1 MSWQILRR
9 ARPRTA
15 AEWFAARRGR
25 SDASLDRQFHDW
37 LAEHPSHV
45 EEFALCEIAWE
56 VSRDAALQVPVPHS
70 SGRGRARLL
79 RPAAVVT
86 AAAFAASLIVW
97 WWPPTTQRW
106 ATAPGEQRAVTLAD
120 GSRVTLNTRTR
131 LAVRFTYRTREVAL
145 EGGEAFF
152 EVAKDASRPF
162 TVRTTLGTARAV
174 GTRFNVYLE
183 DRQLTVTTEHGQV
196 LVGATGGDSGVLVDA
211 GRQAEVGPDLAQPI
225 VRTADLT
232 SILNWRNERLEADDV
247 PLAIVLR
254 DFSRYT
260 QVPVRP
266 ATPEIGAVRV
276 TAVVRTGDVDS
287 LEAMLMGALGLEV
300 DRRDGEMVVVR
311 ASREPSSPH

>member
-1 MSWQILRR
+1 MTWQFLRR

-25 SDASLDRQFHDW
+25 IDANLDRRFHDW
-37 LAEHPSHV
+37 LAEHPSHA

-56 VSRDAALQVPVPHS
+56 VSREAALQVPEPHS
-70 SGRGRARLL
+70 SGRGQARLF

-86 AAAFAASLIVW
+86 AAAIAASLVVW

-106 ATAPGEQRAVTLAD
+106 ATAPGEQRAVTLVD

-131 LAVRFTYRTREVAL
+131 LAVRFTHHARDVVL

-152 EVAKDASRPF
+152 EVARDTSRPF
-162 TVRTTLGTARAV
+162 TVLTSLGTARAV

-196 LVGATGGDSGVLVDA
+196 LVGEKRGDSGVLVDA
-211 GRQAEVGPDLAQPI
+211 GRQAEVGPDLARPV
-225 VRTADLT
+225 VRAADLT
-232 SILNWRNERLEADDV
+232 RILNWRNERLEADDV
-247 PLAIVLR
+247 PLAVVLR

-260 QVPVRP
+260 LVPVRS

-276 TAVVRTGDVDS
+276 TAVVRTGDIDS
-287 LEAMLMGALGLEV
+287 LEAMLKGALGLEV
-300 DRRDGEMVVVR
+300 ERRGGEMVVVR
-311 ASREPSSPH
+311 ARPGQSSSH